1 LSLLTPPTWGAA
13 IDVYRGLGVSHNG
26 PASQGMLVP
35 RILVADDNTN
45 IQKMVV
51 LAFQERGIEVIAVGN
66 GEAAVRRIPD
76 SNPDLVLADVFMPV
90 RNGYEV
96 CEFVKKDARFSHIP
110 VILLVGAF
118 DPLDEKEARRV
129 GADGVL
135 KKPFVPPDPLIAMVM
150 SALEKNPKV
159 IAELAKAKEA
169 KEAAAALAA
178 LPAAAMESPAK
189 AEVKPLPEF
198 PEPSPEEAAMIYG
211 FGKGVRA
218 IDAEEGEEDEPET
231 KKSKSSQTLK
241 DPQADKKSKTPAAA
255 APKTPVVQMEEED
268 EEVFDASATASD
280 WRRNAADFE
289 VPENIEANPIYSYG
303 KNFEPITF
311 PSERDVPPKRVRTD
325 EGEEAAAPAPSAEAA
340 PASASLDAPTVSD
353 PSASWELTT
362 DDELEAQHVESAKAD
377 EAAPIVAGPVES
389 AMAEETPGAAVPQ
402 AQAKATET
410 VSVQTPEPVAQTAA
424 EAETA
429 VAAVEN
435 KATAATEHESKESSR
450 PSFVARVR
458 GWMDMMSPSSDEHSE
473 TKSDEREQHWMT
485 SLAAPTASNES
496 LEVESTA
503 ISAPSNV
510 TEIENPVQLA
520 EAESLAETAPAPAI
534 TENSAAAENQAPTA
548 EEGAKPVPEERFETA
563 PMADLD
569 APLSGP
575 GPIGGSDAD
584 APTYEPEPVSV
595 PEAFNEPEPV
605 AKEEVA
611 PPEPVHQHV
620 NEQVHET
627 VRAAAEE
634 SAPFITAEEPNQ
646 FEVAAQTRWT
656 DSLPVSVEA
665 QQNGSGASEHLPLEP
680 MISHLHEQPFASAS
694 EPDQEPAHV
703 AEWLRHRA
711 HQADQSGEALPVE
724 NAESEPALRVW
735 AREHHEPEYDEKP
748 FADQPESSIF
758 EPEPVQPAVQ
768 EFAERIPTMPPPNRE
783 ALSQIPF
790 LMPNPEREPVIS
802 DGTNAANSAAVDEVV
817 RRVLEKLQPQL
828 HELLSQGVKP
838 LVENMLQHELKTE
851 LHKNEK

>member
-1 LSLLTPPTWGAA
+1 
-13 IDVYRGLGVSHNG
+13 
-26 PASQGMLVP
+26 MLVP

-76 SNPDLVLADVFMPV
+76 ANPDLVLADVFMPV

-169 KEAAAALAA
+169 KEAAAALTA
-178 LPAAAMESPAK
+178 LPAVAMESPAK

-231 KKSKSSQTLK
+231 KQSRSSQTLK

-255 APKTPVVQMEEED
+255 APKTPVVQMEADEE

-311 PSERDVPPKRVRTD
+311 PSERDVPPKHVRP
-325 EGEEAAAPAPSAEAA
+325 EEAEQAAAQASSAEAA
-340 PASASLDAPTVSD
+340 PASASAEAPAVTD
-353 PSASWELTT
+353 PSTNWELTT
-362 DDELEAQHVESAKAD
+362 DDELETQHAEIVKVEAAAAVESAP
-377 EAAPIVAGPVES
+377 AAEISS
-389 AMAEETPGAAVPQ
+389 ASAPEIQ
-402 AQAKATET
+402 AQAATET
-410 VSVQTPEPVAQTAA
+410 VSAQTPEPVLQAA
-424 EAETA
+424 VEAEPA

-435 KATAATEHESKESSR
+435 SAATAAHESKEMSR

-458 GWMDMMSPSSDEHSE
+458 GWMDMMSPASDEPAE

-485 SLAAPTASNES
+485 SLAAPAVSNES
-496 LEVESTA
+496 LQVESTA
-503 ISAPSNV
+503 ISAPLNV
-510 TEIENPVQLA
+510 TEVENPVQTA
-520 EAESLAETAPAPAI
+520 EAEALAETAPELAVV
-534 TENSAAAENQAPTA
+534 ENSAVAEIEASAPEVRA
-548 EEGAKPVPEERFETA
+548 EQVQEERFEAIPLANLEVATSE
-563 PMADLD
+563 PEETDEVD
-569 APLSGP
+569 A
-575 GPIGGSDAD
+575 GSTSSYETPQVALPEAVD
-584 APTYEPEPVSV
+584 EPEPI
-595 PEAFNEPEPV
+595 AQ
-605 AKEEVA
+605 EEVA
-611 PPEPVHQHV
+611 PAAVHQ
-620 NEQVHET
+620 QVH
-627 VRAAAEE
+627 AAEE
-634 SAPFITAEEPNQ
+634 TEPVITAETPDQ

-656 DSLPVSVEA
+656 DTLPASSEA
-665 QQNGSGASEHLPLEP
+665 HQNGNGLSEQLPLEP
-680 MISHLHEQPFASAS
+680 MISDLHQQPFASAV
-694 EPDQEPAHV
+694 EPEQEPAQV
-703 AEWLRHRA
+703 AEWLRHRGNQPEQRA
-711 HQADQSGEALPVE
+711 EPLSVETAEPEPVAQACPQ
-724 NAESEPALRVW
+724 
-735 AREHHEPEYDEKP
+735 EHHEPVYDEKP

-758 EPEPVQPAVQ
+758 EAEPVPAAAQ

-790 LMPNPEREPVIS
+790 LMPHAEREPIVS
-802 DGTNAANSAAVDEVV
+802 DGVNASNSAAVDEVV

-838 LVENMLQHELKTE
+838 LVENLLRNELKTE

>member
-1 LSLLTPPTWGAA
+1 LSWLTPPTWGAA
-13 IDVYRGLGVSHNG
+13 IDVYRGLGVSQHG

-76 SNPDLVLADVFMPV
+76 ANPDLVLADVFMPV

-169 KEAAAALAA
+169 KEAAAAVTA

-218 IDAEEGEEDEPET
+218 IDADETEGEEADP
-231 KKSKSSQTLK
+231 KSAKSSPGLK
-241 DPQADKKSKTPAAA
+241 DPQAGKKSKTPAAA
-255 APKTPVVQMEEED
+255 APKTPVVAMEEED
-268 EEVFDASATASD
+268 AEVFDDSATASD

-289 VPENIEANPIYSYG
+289 VPDNVEANPIYSYG

-311 PSERDVPPKRVRTD
+311 PSERDVPPKHVRPD
-325 EGEEAAAPAPSAEAA
+325 EAEQAGAQASPAEAA
-340 PASASLDAPTVSD
+340 PASGSVDAPAVSD
-353 PSASWELTT
+353 PSTSWELTT
-362 DDELEAQHVESAKAD
+362 DDELETQPVEIAKD
-377 EAAPIVAGPVES
+377 DVAAPVES
-389 AMAEETPGAAVPQ
+389 APVEEISSAKAPE
-402 AQAKATET
+402 AQVQATET
-410 VSVQTPEPVAQTAA
+410 ISAQTAEPVAHAAA
-424 EAETA
+424 EAEGVV
-429 VAAVEN
+429 VAAEN
-435 KATAATEHESKESSR
+435 SLATTEHETKEVSR

-458 GWMDMMSPSSDEHSE
+458 GWMDMMSPSSEEPAE
-473 TKSDEREQHWMT
+473 TKTEEREQHWMS
-485 SLAAPTASNES
+485 SLAAPAVSNES
-496 LEVESTA
+496 LQVESTA
-503 ISAPSNV
+503 ISAPLNV
-510 TEIENPVQLA
+510 TEVENPVQAA
-520 EAESLAETAPAPAI
+520 EAESLDEMAASPAVAEDETAAPEGR
-534 TENSAAAENQAPTA
+534 TEQ
-548 EEGAKPVPEERFETA
+548 VQEERFESA
-563 PMADLD
+563 PMANLD
-569 APLSGP
+569 VASSDP
-575 GPIGGSDAD
+575 GQIGDGEASASNYGS
-584 APTYEPEPVSV
+584 EPVAV
-595 PEAFNEPEPV
+595 PEAFSEPTAE
-605 AKEEVA
+605 AEIA
-611 PPEPVHQHV
+611 PQEPVH
-620 NEQVHET
+620 EQIH
-627 VRAAAEE
+627 AAAVEE
-634 SAPFITAEEPNQ
+634 PEPFITAETPDQ

-656 DSLPVSVEA
+656 DSLQGSGEA
-665 QQNGSGASEHLPLEP
+665 QQNGSTPSEHLPLEP
-680 MISHLHEQPFASAS
+680 MISDLREQPFASA
-694 EPDQEPAHV
+694 EPEQEPAQV

-711 HQADQSGEALPVE
+711 NQVEQSTEPVPVE
-724 NAESEPALRVW
+724 TAEPEPAAHVW
-735 AREHHEPEYDEKP
+735 AQEHHEPVYGDKP
-748 FADQPESSIF
+748 FADQPEPTIF
-758 EPEPVQPAVQ
+758 ESEPVQAGVQ

-790 LMPNPEREPVIS
+790 LMPRPEREPVVA
-802 DGTNAANSAAVDEVV
+802 DGVNVSNSAAVDEVV

-828 HELLSQGVKP
+828 HELLAQGVKP
-838 LVENMLQHELKTE
+838 LVENMLQNELKSE
-851 LHKNEK
+851 LQKNEK

>member
-13 IDVYRGLGVSHNG
+13 IDVYRGLGVSQNG

-76 SNPDLVLADVFMPV
+76 ANPDLVLADVFMPV

-169 KEAAAALAA
+169 KEAAAALAS

-189 AEVKPLPEF
+189 AEIKPLPEF

-218 IDAEEGEEDEPET
+218 IDGDEIEEEAET
-231 KKSKSSQTLK
+231 KSAKSSQGLK
-241 DPQADKKSKTPAAA
+241 DPQAGKKSKTPVAA
-255 APKTPVVQMEEED
+255 APKTPVVAMEEEE

-289 VPENIEANPIYSYG
+289 VPENVEANPIYSYG

-311 PSERDVPPKRVRTD
+311 PSERDVPPKHVRP
-325 EGEEAAAPAPSAEAA
+325 EEAEQAAAQASPAEAA
-340 PASASLDAPTVSD
+340 PASASAEAPAVSD
-353 PSASWELTT
+353 PSTNWELTT
-362 DDELEAQHVESAKAD
+362 DDELETQHAEIAKS
-377 EAAPIVAGPVES
+377 EVAAPVES
-389 AMAEETPGAAVPQ
+389 APVAEISSASVPEIQ
-402 AQAKATET
+402 AQAPPET
-410 VSVQTPEPVAQTAA
+410 VSAQTPEPVVQAA
-424 EAETA
+424 VEAEPD

-435 KATAATEHESKESSR
+435 SAATAAHESKEVSR

-458 GWMDMMSPSSDEHSE
+458 GWMDMMSPSSDEPAE
-473 TKSDEREQHWMT
+473 TKSEEREQHWMT
-485 SLAAPTASNES
+485 SLAAPAVSNES
-496 LEVESTA
+496 LQVESTA
-503 ISAPSNV
+503 ISAALNAPEV
-510 TEIENPVQLA
+510 ENPVQTA
-520 EAESLAETAPAPAI
+520 EAEALTETAPEPAVV
-534 TENSAAAENQAPTA
+534 ENSAVAEIETSAPEVRA
-548 EEGAKPVPEERFETA
+548 EQVQEERFEAIPLANLEVSTSD
-563 PMADLD
+563 PEEIDEVD
-569 APLSGP
+569 A
-575 GPIGGSDAD
+575 GSTSSYQSDQVALPEAVD
-584 APTYEPEPVSV
+584 EPEPI
-595 PEAFNEPEPV
+595 AQ
-605 AKEEVA
+605 EEIA
-611 PPEPVHQHV
+611 PAEPVHQ
-620 NEQVHET
+620 QVHATEE
-627 VRAAAEE
+627 AEPFIAAET
-634 SAPFITAEEPNQ
+634 PDQ

-656 DSLPVSVEA
+656 DTLPASSEA
-665 QQNGSGASEHLPLEP
+665 QQNGNGLSEHLPLEP
-680 MISHLHEQPFASAS
+680 MISDLHQQPFASAV
-694 EPDQEPAHV
+694 EAEQEPAQV
-703 AEWLRHRA
+703 SEWLRHRA
-711 HQADQSGEALPVE
+711 NQVEQSAEPLSVETAEPEPVAQAWPQ
-724 NAESEPALRVW
+724 
-735 AREHHEPEYDEKP
+735 EHHEPVYDEKP
-748 FADQPESSIF
+748 FADQPEASIF
-758 EPEPVQPAVQ
+758 EAEPVQAAVQ

-790 LMPNPEREPVIS
+790 LMPHAEREPVVS
-802 DGTNAANSAAVDEVV
+802 DGVNASNSAAVDEVV

-838 LVENMLQHELKTE
+838 LVENLLQNELKTE

>member
-1 LSLLTPPTWGAA
+1 
-13 IDVYRGLGVSHNG
+13 VSQHG
-26 PASQGMLVP
+26 PAAQGKRVP

-51 LAFQERGIEVIAVGN
+51 LAFQERGVDVIAVGN

-76 SNPDLVLADVFMPV
+76 ANPDLVLADVFMPV

-150 SALEKNPKV
+150 SALEKNPRV

-169 KEAAAALAA
+169 KEAAAALTA

-218 IDAEEGEEDEPET
+218 IDAEDSDEDEAET

-241 DPQADKKSKTPAAA
+241 DPQADKKSKTPAVA
-255 APKTPVVQMEEED
+255 APKTPVVAMEEED
-268 EEVFDASATASD
+268 EEAFDGSATASD

-289 VPENIEANPIYSYG
+289 VPDNVEANPIYSYG

-311 PSERDVPPKRVRTD
+311 PSERDVPPKRVRPD
-325 EGEEAAAPAPSAEAA
+325 ESEPVTAQTVPAEAA
-340 PASASLDAPTVSD
+340 STDPSSAAQSASDPASN
-353 PSASWELTT
+353 WELTT
-362 DDELEAQHVESAKAD
+362 DDELETQHTEIAKA
-377 EAAPIVAGPVES
+377 EVASPVASGPVPEISGAVAPESQVEVTETISARTTEPVVQAAP
-389 AMAEETPGAAVPQ
+389 
-402 AQAKATET
+402 
-410 VSVQTPEPVAQTAA
+410 
-424 EAETA
+424 EAETS

-435 KATAATEHESKESSR
+435 SVTTTEHESKEVSR

-458 GWMDMMSPSSDEHSE
+458 GWMDMMSPSSDEPAE
-473 TKSDEREQHWMT
+473 TKSDGHDQHWMT
-485 SLAAPTASNES
+485 SLASPAVSNES
-496 LEVESTA
+496 LQVESTA
-503 ISAPSNV
+503 ISAPLNA
-510 TEIENPVQLA
+510 TEVENPIKVA
-520 EAESLAETAPAPAI
+520 EAESLAETVAPVVV
-534 TENSAAAENQAPTA
+534 ENTGVAEIEASPDERADAVQ
-548 EEGAKPVPEERFETA
+548 EERFEAT

-569 APLSGP
+569 VSTDSEPTAERA
-575 GPIGGSDAD
+575 SDASIHGAD
-584 APTYEPEPVSV
+584 QVSV
-595 PEAFNEPEPV
+595 PEAFNEPEPI

-611 PPEPVHQHV
+611 PQEPVH
-620 NEQVHET
+620 EQVH
-627 VRAAAEE
+627 
-634 SAPFITAEEPNQ
+634 APAEEPAPFVAVESTTEQ

-656 DSLPVSVEA
+656 DSVPVSGEA
-665 QQNGSGASEHLPLEP
+665 QQNGDALGQHLPLEP
-680 MISHLHEQPFASAS
+680 LISDLHEQAVASA
-694 EPDQEPAHV
+694 EPEEEPAHV
-703 AEWLRHRA
+703 AEWLRQRA
-711 HQADQSGEALPVE
+711 HQAEQSSETVPVE
-724 NAESEPALRVW
+724 SAEPEPVAQAW
-735 AREHHEPEYDEKP
+735 AQEHHEPVYDEKP

-758 EPEPVQPAVQ
+758 EPEPVQAAVQ

-790 LMPNPEREPVIS
+790 LLPNVEREPVVS
-802 DGTNAANSAAVDEVV
+802 DGVTASNSAAVDEVV

-838 LVENMLQHELKTE
+838 LVENMLQNELKTE

>member
-1 LSLLTPPTWGAA
+1 MSLLTPPTWGAA
-13 IDVYRGLGVSHNG
+13 IDVYRGLGVSQNG

-76 SNPDLVLADVFMPV
+76 ANPDLVLADVFMPV

-169 KEAAAALAA
+169 KEAAAALTA
-178 LPAAAMESPAK
+178 LPAVAMESPAK

-241 DPQADKKSKTPAAA
+241 VPQADKKSKTPAAA
-255 APKTPVVQMEEED
+255 APKTPVVQMEADED

-311 PSERDVPPKRVRTD
+311 PSERDVPPKHVRP
-325 EGEEAAAPAPSAEAA
+325 EEAEQAAAQVPAAEAA
-340 PASASLDAPTVSD
+340 PASASAEAPAVSD
-353 PSASWELTT
+353 PSTNWELTT
-362 DDELEAQHVESAKAD
+362 DDELETQHAEIVKDEAAVLVESAP
-377 EAAPIVAGPVES
+377 AAEISS
-389 AMAEETPGAAVPQ
+389 ASTPEIQ
-402 AQAKATET
+402 AQAATET
-410 VSVQTPEPVAQTAA
+410 VSAQTPEAVVQAA
-424 EAETA
+424 VEAEPA

-435 KATAATEHESKESSR
+435 STATAGHESKEVSR

-458 GWMDMMSPSSDEHSE
+458 GWMDMMSPSADEPAE
-473 TKSDEREQHWMT
+473 TKSEEREQHWMT
-485 SLAAPTASNES
+485 SLAAPAVSNES
-496 LEVESTA
+496 LQVESTA
-503 ISAPSNV
+503 ISAPLNA
-510 TEIENPVQLA
+510 TEVENPVKTA
-520 EAESLAETAPAPAI
+520 EAEALAETAPEPAVVETSAVAEIEAPAP
-534 TENSAAAENQAPTA
+534 EVRAEQ
-548 EEGAKPVPEERFETA
+548 VQEERFEAIPLANLEVATSE
-563 PMADLD
+563 PEETDEVD
-569 APLSGP
+569 A
-575 GPIGGSDAD
+575 GSTSSYETDQVARPEAVD
-584 APTYEPEPVSV
+584 EPEPI
-595 PEAFNEPEPV
+595 AH
-605 AKEEVA
+605 EEVA
-611 PPEPVHQHV
+611 PAEPMHQ
-620 NEQVHET
+620 QVH
-627 VRAAAEE
+627 AAEE
-634 SAPFITAEEPNQ
+634 TEPFITAETPDQ
-646 FEVAAQTRWT
+646 FEVAAQTRWADT
-656 DSLPVSVEA
+656 LPASSEA
-665 QQNGSGASEHLPLEP
+665 QQNGNGLSEHLPLEP
-680 MISHLHEQPFASAS
+680 MISDLHQQPFGSAV
-694 EPDQEPAHV
+694 EPEQEPAQV

-711 HQADQSGEALPVE
+711 NQPEQSAEPLSVVETAEPEPVAQAWPQ
-724 NAESEPALRVW
+724 
-735 AREHHEPEYDEKP
+735 EHHEPVYDEKP

-758 EPEPVQPAVQ
+758 EAEPVQAPAQ

-790 LMPNPEREPVIS
+790 LMPHAEREPIVS
-802 DGTNAANSAAVDEVV
+802 DGVTASNSAAVDEVV

-838 LVENMLQHELKTE
+838 LVENLLQNELKTE

>member
-1 LSLLTPPTWGAA
+1 
-13 IDVYRGLGVSHNG
+13 
-26 PASQGMLVP
+26 MLVP

-76 SNPDLVLADVFMPV
+76 ANPDLVLADVFMPV

-169 KEAAAALAA
+169 KEAAAALTA
-178 LPAAAMESPAK
+178 LPAVAMESPAK

-231 KKSKSSQTLK
+231 KQSRSSQTLK

-255 APKTPVVQMEEED
+255 APKTPVVQMEADEE

-311 PSERDVPPKRVRTD
+311 PSERDVPPKHVRP
-325 EGEEAAAPAPSAEAA
+325 EEAEQAAAQASSAEAA
-340 PASASLDAPTVSD
+340 PASASAEAPAVTD
-353 PSASWELTT
+353 PSTNWELTT
-362 DDELEAQHVESAKAD
+362 DDELETQHAEIVKVEAAAAVESAP
-377 EAAPIVAGPVES
+377 AAEISS
-389 AMAEETPGAAVPQ
+389 ASAPEIQ
-402 AQAKATET
+402 AQAATET
-410 VSVQTPEPVAQTAA
+410 VSAQTPEPVLQAA
-424 EAETA
+424 VEAEPA

-435 KATAATEHESKESSR
+435 SAATAAHESKEMSR

-458 GWMDMMSPSSDEHSE
+458 GWMDMMSPASDEPAE
-473 TKSDEREQHWMT
+473 TKSEEREQHWMT
-485 SLAAPTASNES
+485 SLAAPAVSNES
-496 LEVESTA
+496 LQVESTA
-503 ISAPSNV
+503 ISAPLNV
-510 TEIENPVQLA
+510 TEVENPVQTA
-520 EAESLAETAPAPAI
+520 EAEALAETAPELAVV
-534 TENSAAAENQAPTA
+534 ENSAVAEIEASAPEVRA
-548 EEGAKPVPEERFETA
+548 EQVQEERFEAIPLANLEVATSEPEETDEVDAGSTSSYETA
-563 PMADLD
+563 QVALPEAVD
-569 APLSGP
+569 
-575 GPIGGSDAD
+575 
-584 APTYEPEPVSV
+584 EPEPI
-595 PEAFNEPEPV
+595 AQ
-605 AKEEVA
+605 EEVA
-611 PPEPVHQHV
+611 PAEPVHQ
-620 NEQVHET
+620 QVH
-627 VRAAAEE
+627 AAEE
-634 SAPFITAEEPNQ
+634 TEPVITAETPDQ

-656 DSLPVSVEA
+656 DTLPASSEA
-665 QQNGSGASEHLPLEP
+665 HQNGNGLSEQLPLEP
-680 MISHLHEQPFASAS
+680 MISDLHQQPFASAINRS
-694 EPDQEPAHV
+694 SAPNHCPWKPQNPSR
-703 AEWLRHRA
+703 WRRRGRKSITSRCTTRSL
-711 HQADQSGEALPVE
+711 LPTSRSRLFLKPSRCQPRRR
-724 NAESEPALRVW
+724 NSPNESRPC
-735 AREHHEPEYDEKP
+735 
-748 FADQPESSIF
+748 
-758 EPEPVQPAVQ
+758 
-768 EFAERIPTMPPPNRE
+768 
-783 ALSQIPF
+783 
-790 LMPNPEREPVIS
+790 
-802 DGTNAANSAAVDEVV
+802 
-817 RRVLEKLQPQL
+817 RRRTAKRCRRFR
-828 HELLSQGVKP
+828 S
-838 LVENMLQHELKTE
+838 
-851 LHKNEK
+851 

>member
-1 LSLLTPPTWGAA
+1 LSWLTPPTWGAA
-13 IDVYRGLGVSHNG
+13 IDVYRGLGVSQHG

-76 SNPDLVLADVFMPV
+76 ANPDLVLADVFMPV

-169 KEAAAALAA
+169 KEAAAAVTA

-218 IDAEEGEEDEPET
+218 IDADETEGEEADT
-231 KKSKSSQTLK
+231 KSAKSSPGLK
-241 DPQADKKSKTPAAA
+241 DPQAGKKSKTPAAA
-255 APKTPVVQMEEED
+255 APKTPVVAMEEED
-268 EEVFDASATASD
+268 EEVFDDSATASD

-289 VPENIEANPIYSYG
+289 VPDNVEANPIYSYG

-311 PSERDVPPKRVRTD
+311 PSERDVPPKHVRPD
-325 EGEEAAAPAPSAEAA
+325 EAEQAGAQASPAEAA
-340 PASASLDAPTVSD
+340 PASGSVDAPAVSD
-353 PSASWELTT
+353 PSTSWELTT
-362 DDELEAQHVESAKAD
+362 DDELETQPVEIAKD
-377 EAAPIVAGPVES
+377 DVAAPVES
-389 AMAEETPGAAVPQ
+389 APVEEISSAKAPE
-402 AQAKATET
+402 AQVQATET
-410 VSVQTPEPVAQTAA
+410 ISAQTAEPVAHAAA
-424 EAETA
+424 EAEGVV
-429 VAAVEN
+429 VAAEN
-435 KATAATEHESKESSR
+435 SLATTEHETKEVSR

-458 GWMDMMSPSSDEHSE
+458 GWMDMMSPSSEEPAE
-473 TKSDEREQHWMT
+473 TKTEEREQHWMS
-485 SLAAPTASNES
+485 SLAAPAVSNES
-496 LEVESTA
+496 LQVESTA
-503 ISAPSNV
+503 ISAPLNV
-510 TEIENPVQLA
+510 TEVENPVQAA
-520 EAESLAETAPAPAI
+520 EAESLDEMAASPAVAEDETAAPEGR
-534 TENSAAAENQAPTA
+534 TEQ
-548 EEGAKPVPEERFETA
+548 VQEERFESA
-563 PMADLD
+563 PMANLD
-569 APLSGP
+569 VASSDP
-575 GPIGGSDAD
+575 GQIGDGEASASNYGS
-584 APTYEPEPVSV
+584 EPVAV
-595 PEAFNEPEPV
+595 PEAFSEPMAE
-605 AKEEVA
+605 AEIA
-611 PPEPVHQHV
+611 PQEPVH
-620 NEQVHET
+620 EQIH
-627 VRAAAEE
+627 AAAVEE
-634 SAPFITAEEPNQ
+634 PEPFITAETPDQ

-656 DSLPVSVEA
+656 DSLQGSGEA
-665 QQNGSGASEHLPLEP
+665 QQNGSTPSEHLPLEP
-680 MISHLHEQPFASAS
+680 MISDLREQPFASA
-694 EPDQEPAHV
+694 EPEQEPAQV

-711 HQADQSGEALPVE
+711 NQVEQSTEPVPVE
-724 NAESEPALRVW
+724 TAEPEPAAHVW
-735 AREHHEPEYDEKP
+735 AQEHHEPVYGDKP
-748 FADQPESSIF
+748 FADQPEPPIF
-758 EPEPVQPAVQ
+758 ESEPVQAGVQ

-790 LMPNPEREPVIS
+790 LMPRPEREPVVA
-802 DGTNAANSAAVDEVV
+802 DGVNVSNSAAVDEVV

-828 HELLSQGVKP
+828 HELLAQGVKP
-838 LVENMLQHELKTE
+838 LVENMLQNELKSE
-851 LHKNEK
+851 LQKNEK

>member
-1 LSLLTPPTWGAA
+1 
-13 IDVYRGLGVSHNG
+13 
-26 PASQGMLVP
+26 MLVP

-76 SNPDLVLADVFMPV
+76 ANPDLVLADVFMPV

-169 KEAAAALAA
+169 KEAAAALTA
-178 LPAAAMESPAK
+178 LPAVAMESPAK

-231 KKSKSSQTLK
+231 KQSRSSQTLK

-255 APKTPVVQMEEED
+255 APKTPVVQMEADEE

-311 PSERDVPPKRVRTD
+311 PSERDVPPKHVRP
-325 EGEEAAAPAPSAEAA
+325 EEAEQAAAQASSAEAA
-340 PASASLDAPTVSD
+340 PASASAEAPAVTD
-353 PSASWELTT
+353 PSTNWELTT
-362 DDELEAQHVESAKAD
+362 DDELETQHAEIVKVEAAAAVESAP
-377 EAAPIVAGPVES
+377 AAEISS
-389 AMAEETPGAAVPQ
+389 ASAPEIQ
-402 AQAKATET
+402 AQAATET
-410 VSVQTPEPVAQTAA
+410 VSAQTPEPVLQAA
-424 EAETA
+424 VEAEPA

-435 KATAATEHESKESSR
+435 SAATAAHESKEMSR

-458 GWMDMMSPSSDEHSE
+458 GWMDMMSPASDEPAE

-485 SLAAPTASNES
+485 SLAAPAVSNES
-496 LEVESTA
+496 LQVESTA
-503 ISAPSNV
+503 ISAPLNV
-510 TEIENPVQLA
+510 TEVENPVQTA
-520 EAESLAETAPAPAI
+520 EAEALAETAPEPAVV
-534 TENSAAAENQAPTA
+534 ENSAVAEIEASAPEVRA
-548 EEGAKPVPEERFETA
+548 EQVQEERFEAIPLANLEVATSE
-563 PMADLD
+563 PEETDEVD
-569 APLSGP
+569 A
-575 GPIGGSDAD
+575 GSTSSYETPQVALPEAVD
-584 APTYEPEPVSV
+584 EPEPI
-595 PEAFNEPEPV
+595 AQ
-605 AKEEVA
+605 EEVA
-611 PPEPVHQHV
+611 PAAVHQ
-620 NEQVHET
+620 QVH
-627 VRAAAEE
+627 AAEE
-634 SAPFITAEEPNQ
+634 TEPVITAETPDQ

-656 DSLPVSVEA
+656 DTLPASSEA
-665 QQNGSGASEHLPLEP
+665 HQNGNGLSEQLPLEP
-680 MISHLHEQPFASAS
+680 MISDLHQQPFASAV
-694 EPDQEPAHV
+694 EPEQEPAQV
-703 AEWLRHRA
+703 AEWLRHRGNQPEQRA
-711 HQADQSGEALPVE
+711 EPLSVETAEPEPVAQAWPQ
-724 NAESEPALRVW
+724 
-735 AREHHEPEYDEKP
+735 EHHEPVYDEKP

-758 EPEPVQPAVQ
+758 EAEPVPAAAQ

-790 LMPNPEREPVIS
+790 LMPHAEREPIVS
-802 DGTNAANSAAVDEVV
+802 DGVNASNSAAVDEVV

-838 LVENMLQHELKTE
+838 LVENLLRNELKTE